1 MKYGAAMYVE
11 KGRSGEREREGGIT
25 GKKIQAS
32 TNRGV
37 CTP

>member
-11 KGRSGEREREGGIT
+11 KGRERERGIT
-25 GKKIQAS
+25 GKKIRAS